1 MEQIRPLD
9 MFETIVGY
17 DPAVD
22 AFRLRS
28 EGHFDLVTCLDVLDV
43 TETRFQGAVIAD
55 VAELT
60 NGIAAF
66 DCLTKP
72 KPESLL
78 HPHAPFYWAH
88 MVRQHMD
95 VLETRT
101 EFPSMVG
108 FERVILV
115 CARRDT
121 AGPSGNGQNAED
133 GP

>member
-55 VAELT
+55 HHRA
-60 NGIAAF
+60 
-66 DCLTKP
+66 D
-72 KPESLL
+72 LL
-78 HPHAPFYWAH
+78 
-88 MVRQHMD
+88 R
-95 VLETRT
+95 
-101 EFPSMVG
+101 
-108 FERVILV
+108 
-115 CARRDT
+115 
-121 AGPSGNGQNAED
+121 GQR
-133 GP
+133 P